1 MEVHASSAGA
11 VSPGI
16 ARVHSALQY
25 NDATAD
31 TPQGACG
38 NTVPPAQNKWGPL
51 SSARGSAPVAVEEG
65 RSTPIHTLH
74 FDDEVPKTPPVVR
87 RPQLSLQTPDAA
99 VQDIAPA
106 SAGVADRQQQYRGVT
121 STALQDFSDVA
132 AVTARPVKVDARPLA
147 IVRYI
152 RLLVRFSPEPLSSFF
167 AKLEPIVSSWAS
179 ALHFIFLTLYIFL
192 EIILELSIEVWV
204 ALKPYKPE
212 LLLPSFAGLVMCF
225 FGGSFVTTIAAAEAY
240 RLVGYESTR
249 ECLKTLMEEFQQV
262 VQAAER
268 DAAVGVDD
276 VEPSGDS
283 GKQGRY
289 TVLVVMCNVSGVY
302 DSYVPRMYIVT
313 TLPPGAYLSM

>member
-11 VSPGI
+11 VSPSI

-31 TPQGACG
+31 IPQEVYG
-38 NTVPPAQNKWGPL
+38 NTAPPAQNKSGAF

-65 RSTPIHTLH
+65 RSTPTHTLH
-74 FDDEVPKTPPVVR
+74 LDEEVPKTPPVVR

-99 VQDIAPA
+99 VQDMVPA
-106 SAGVADRQQQYRGVT
+106 SAGVADPQQQCRGVA
-121 STALQDFSDVA
+121 STALQDISDVA
-132 AVTARPVKVDARPLA
+132 AVTALPVKVDARPLA

-283 GKQGRY
+283 GKLGTY
-289 TVLVVMCNVSGVY
+289 AMSIVVCNG
-302 DSYVPRMYIVT
+302 D
-313 TLPPGAYLSM
+313 L

>member
-1 MEVHASSAGA
+1 LPHHILHTGFANPDSVVPVMEVHASSAGA
-11 VSPGI
+11 VSPSI

-31 TPQGACG
+31 IPQKAYG
-38 NTVPPAQNKWGPL
+38 NTAPLAQNKSGAF

-65 RSTPIHTLH
+65 RSTPTHTLH

-99 VQDIAPA
+99 VQDISPA

-121 STALQDFSDVA
+121 STALQDISDVA
-132 AVTARPVKVDARPLA
+132 AVTALPVKVDARPLA

-167 AKLEPIVSSWAS
+167 AKLEPTVSSWAS

-249 ECLKTLMEEFQQV
+249 ECLKTLTEEFQQV

-283 GKQGRY
+283 GKLGTY
-289 TVLVVMCNVSGVY
+289 AMSIVVCNG
-302 DSYVPRMYIVT
+302 D
-313 TLPPGAYLSM
+313 L